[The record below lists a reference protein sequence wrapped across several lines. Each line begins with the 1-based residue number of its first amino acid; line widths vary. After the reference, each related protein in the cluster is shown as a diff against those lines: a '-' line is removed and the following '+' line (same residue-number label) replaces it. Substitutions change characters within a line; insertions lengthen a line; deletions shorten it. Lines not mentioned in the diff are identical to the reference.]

1 MINFLK
7 NYKMLLSII
16 LSSTILIIISVGF
29 FSSSKPQEP
38 VITSE
43 WLKQSLLDINELS
56 VLEYNYTNVGK
67 FEDSNKLLGLTVPFS
82 QKYFIVAYN
91 GKIKAG
97 VDLKQ
102 MEIDIQDKNINI
114 NIGESKIISHEI
126 FDDKLEIFDENN
138 AIFNPIKIED
148 FTDFIK
154 EEKDKLEL
162 EIIENGLLEEAKT
175 KSIDFIQSFLSNILP
190 DDYLVKVI

>member
-1 MINFLK
+1 MLNVLK
-7 NYKMLLSII
+7 SYKMILSII
-16 LSSTILIIISVGF
+16 LTSIILIFIVTGIT
-29 FSSSKPQEP
+29 SSNKVDEP
-38 VITSE
+38 IITSE

-67 FEDSNKLLGLTVPFS
+67 FEDANKILGLTVPFS

-97 VDLKQ
+97 VDLN
-102 MEIDIQDKNINI
+102 EIEVEILEKNINI
-114 NIGESKIISHEI
+114 TLGDSKVISHDV
-126 FDDKLEIFDENN
+126 FDDKLEIFDESN

-154 EEKDKLEL
+154 EEKEVLEA
-162 EIIENGLLEEAKT
+162 EIIENGLLEEAKI
-175 KSIDFIQSFLSNILP
+175 KSIYFIQNFLSRLLP
-190 DDYLVKVI
+190 EDYIIEVI